1 MMQKN
6 GQTAE
11 PDLSS
16 GVNAHRA
23 TGQGAHW
30 GFSATRARRAARR
43 LLRFTVQPTASPL
56 HIHLL
61 RLLDGNYLIQ
71 LLPLVIPQLILCS
84 TAIIHFQ
91 NGGKSF
97 ILNN

>member
-16 GVNAHRA
+16 GVDAHRA
-23 TGQGAHW
+23 RRTLGILCD
-30 GFSATRARRAARR
+30 TRGGTPRRAARR

-71 LLPLVIPQLILCS
+71 LLPLVIP
-84 TAIIHFQ
+84 
-91 NGGKSF
+91 
-97 ILNN
+97 